1 MKKTALRI
9 VLSVAVSVAVLAA
22 LMWFTGTPFEELW
35 STLGSLSPWTY
46 LAALACHLCTY
57 SLRAMRF
64 WVLIPKPIRPVYR
77 KVWVL
82 GGAHNMATY
91 LLPAKTGEASWIVY
105 VRRYCG
111 VPSAPGIASLVV
123 SRLLDAA
130 VLASSVSI
138 AVWYLGTTGTFG
150 QLDKVAKYVSP
161 LGFIGVVLV
170 ALAMRGDL
178 LVHLLSKSMRFSKL
192 HRWELGEKIIEKV
205 TQIAHAMRRAGR
217 GHSVLWAALL
227 TIPVWF
233 FIFSFY
239 AILARG
245 MEIDFG
251 RANPLSFPEAV
262 FGSSLAMLANLL
274 PVNGAAGM
282 GTQEAGW
289 VTGFKL
295 IGVAKSRAL
304 AVGIA
309 VHFVQ
314 LFNVVAV
321 GMFAHFVMRR
331 MDRPDRLDLEAIDA
345 ESAALDAEIDGEL
358 GGDDSGSALVSG
370 GGGRG
375 KDGHATDV

>member
-1 MKKTALRI
+1 M
-9 VLSVAVSVAVLAA
+9 LSIAISVAVLAGM
-22 LMWFTGTPFEELW
+22 MWFTGTPFKELW
-35 STLGSLSPWTY
+35 ATLRSLSPWTY

-64 WVLIPKPIRPVYR
+64 WVLIPKPIRPQYR

-150 QLDKVAKYVSP
+150 RFDEVAQYVSP
-161 LGFIGVVLV
+161 LGIIGVLLV
-170 ALAMRGDL
+170 VLAMRGDL
-178 LVHLLSKSMRFSKL
+178 LVHLLSKLLRFSRL
-192 HRWELGEKIIEKV
+192 HHWELGEKIIEKV

-217 GHSVLWAALL
+217 DHSVIKAVLL

-233 FIFSFY
+233 FIFAFY

-245 MEIDFG
+245 MDIDLDWEH
-251 RANPLSFPEAV
+251 RLSFPEAV

-274 PVNGAAGM
+274 PINGAAGA
-282 GTQEAGW
+282 GTQELGW
-289 VTGFKL
+289 VTGFKIL
-295 IGVAKSRAL
+295 GVEQSRAF
-304 AVGIA
+304 AVGLA

-314 LFNVVAV
+314 LFNVVSV

-345 ESAALDAEIDGEL
+345 EAAALEAEIDNDLEAITL
-358 GGDDSGSALVSG
+358 KTPLKSADTAVDASPEAD
-370 GGGRG
+370 RN
-375 KDGHATDV
+375 